1 MTVNRTASAGRDYAE
16 NSDLCD
22 IRVEPGPAG
31 RPRHGP
37 KRPRACCRCRGRC
50 PAAAPDQPRQPTDN
64 EIVVTGTLIK
74 GIAPVG
80 TNVVG
85 VSHADIASS
94 GATTALGVMAT
105 VPEISNAFNA
115 LPTPGTGLSGGT
127 SVRPTIRNISAAGG
141 AATLLLLNGHNM
153 VGVGILQTAPD
164 INIIPAGMLERVDV
178 VADGGSALY
187 GSTPSRAPST

>member
-31 RPRHGP
+31 RPRHGA
-37 KRPRACCRCRGRC
+37 KRPAPDTDA

-115 LPTPGTGLSGGT
+115 LPTP
-127 SVRPTIRNISAAGG
+127 AQA
-141 AATLLLLNGHNM
+141 
-153 VGVGILQTAPD
+153 
-164 INIIPAGMLERVDV
+164 
-178 VADGGSALY
+178 
-187 GSTPSRAPST
+187 